1 MECGT
6 CCWWLLEPT
15 LCAERGCAWLVPLP
29 AGPVRCRCRQARPLN
44 SHPHCGPAE
53 PHSETPPRPYYA
65 GTAPRPVPC
74 GSAFRA
80 RGVVHLTDVVVASA
94 GHRGPRMARHCLHPG
109 DHPVHL
115 VAARARCRGDGK
127 ERNVHGYHG
136 HGGHRCGRLCE
147 RLRRRRGVRRPSRA
161 QVCARVLGQRGG
173 RTRVN
178 CTSNYTEALHCV
190 RAHPN
195 APATVLT
202 PTHPR
207 PRRPRRYWLI
217 PTLIA
222 PSAVFGVWY
231 AYSVIMDRLPELV
244 GLFNSFGGLAA
255 ALEGIAVYT
264 DRTSNRSMYSGA
276 GLSDTE
282 QKIQLV
288 VLFLRCS
295 SPTLSTCLCV
305 ACCLPVVVAGTNRLI
320 VVAGCAPSQHHR
332 RYDDFHG
339 LHRRCTKADCR
350 VET

>member
-1 MECGT
+1 MGITGMVVTVAAVYASDYVDDEACVG
-6 CCWWLLEPT
+6 P
-15 LCAERGCAWLVPLP
+15 LVRKCVQGYWGSG
-29 AGPVRCRCRQARPLN
+29 ADAHA
-44 SHPHCGPAE
+44 S
-53 PHSETPPRPYYA
+53 
-65 GTAPRPVPC
+65 TAPRTIPRRFI
-74 GSAFRA
+74 AF
-80 RGVVHLTDVVVASA
+80 
-94 GHRGPRMARHCLHPG
+94 
-109 DHPVHL
+109 
-115 VAARARCRGDGK
+115 
-127 ERNVHGYHG
+127 
-136 HGGHRCGRLCE
+136 
-147 RLRRRRGVRRPSRA
+147 
-161 QVCARVLGQRGG
+161 
-173 RTRVN
+173 
-178 CTSNYTEALHCV
+178 
-190 RAHPN
+190 
-195 APATVLT
+195 VLT